1 MLDFGLGGTAS
12 PGHGQLLARRVV
24 GSASVRDVEA
34 EGLAG
39 GGGKDEMGRRV
50 TILPYSNGVIHEGL
64 PAAIAKLTF
73 FIITPICKLRL
84 KTRT

>member
-39 GGGKDEMGRRV
+39 GGAGKMRWGDGSPFYHTV
-50 TILPYSNGVIHEGL
+50 TGSFMRAYLQRLPS
-64 PAAIAKLTF
+64 
-73 FIITPICKLRL
+73 
-84 KTRT
+84 

>member
-39 GGGKDEMGRRV
+39 GAGKMRWGGRPFYHTV
-50 TILPYSNGVIHEGL
+50 TGSFMRAYLQRLPS
-64 PAAIAKLTF
+64 
-73 FIITPICKLRL
+73 
-84 KTRT
+84 